1 MTTARLAAVLLVIL
15 GGLAAPPALAQPA
28 DFSVVAKPLLGAVVN
43 ISSERKLH
51 KSEQTPPIP
60 LPPPFDELIPQV
72 PDGQDQPSARGVAL
86 GSGFLIDPA
95 GYVVTNNHV
104 VEDAETITVV
114 LHDQRELRAR
124 IVGRDARTDLA
135 LLKVDSSEPLP
146 AVGWGNSEDVAV
158 GEWVLAIGNPFGLGG
173 TVTAGIISATA
184 RDIGAGPYD
193 AFLQTDAS
201 INRGNSGGPMFNMK
215 GQVIGVNTAI
225 FSPTG
230 GSIGIGFAIPSSL
243 ARPVIEQLR
252 NGGEVKRGWLGV
264 AIQPVSRDIADSLG
278 LSQAAGVLVA
288 EVSKGGPADK
298 AGVRV
303 GDIILRFNGHPV
315 DDSHRLPRMVAD
327 TAIGSTAEITVFRDG
342 REQSLIATV
351 ARLEAQG
358 LKSERHR
365 ESTTAEPG
373 SLGLTLAP
381 LTAETRS
388 ELGLEAGATGVL
400 VRGVEPGSDAAARGI
415 EPGDVVQ
422 MVDQHAVTTPQDV
435 RHLLESARQA
445 KRASVLLLLRHGD
458 GSRFVALP
466 LTVAG
471 K

>member
-1 MTTARLAAVLLVIL
+1 LLIVLGSV
-15 GGLAAPPALAQPA
+15 AAPPAWAQGPV
-28 DFSVVAKPLLGAVVN
+28 DFTAVAKPLLGAVVN
-43 ISSERKLH
+43 ISSERKVH
-51 KSEQTPPIP
+51 HREQRPPVP
-60 LPPPFDELIPQV
+60 LPPPFDQLIPQV
-72 PDGQDQPSARGVAL
+72 PDGQDQPNERGVAL

-124 IVGRDARTDLA
+124 IIGRDARTDLA
-135 LLKVDSSEPLP
+135 LLKVDSSEALP
-146 AVGWGNSEDVAV
+146 SVNWGNSEDAAV
-158 GEWVLAIGNPFGLGG
+158 GQWVLAIGNPFGLGG

-215 GQVIGVNTAI
+215 GEVIGVNTAI

-252 NGGEVKRGWLGV
+252 NGGEVRRGWLGV
-264 AIQPVSRDIADSLG
+264 AIQPVTREIANSLG
-278 LSQAAGVLVA
+278 LTQAVGVLVA
-288 EVSKGGPADK
+288 DVTKGGPADK

-303 GDIILRFNGHPV
+303 GDVILRFNGHPI

-327 TAIGSTAEITVFRDG
+327 TPIDSKAELTVYRDG
-342 REQSLIATV
+342 REQALTATV
-351 ARLEAQG
+351 ARLEAQSA
-358 LKSERHR
+358 KPERRH
-365 ESTTAEPG
+365 ESAAEPG
-373 SLGLTLAP
+373 SLGLSLAP
-381 LTAETRS
+381 LTAETRA
-388 ELGLEAGATGVL
+388 ELGLEAGSTGVL
-400 VRGVEPGSDAAARGI
+400 VRGVDPGSDAAERGI
-415 EPGDVVQ
+415 EPGDVIL
-422 MVDQHAVTTPQDV
+422 MVDQRAVTSPQEI
-435 RHLLESARQA
+435 RHQLEAARQA
-445 KRASVLLLLRHGD
+445 KRSSVLLLLRHGE

-471 K
+471 KDGG